1 MKQMTKKR
9 ISVNNKLDSKSFGSR
24 VRDLVSISG
33 FIIVAAIIST
43 LLMDLVIFP
52 LTLFAINDVPSF
64 NNLIKFIFILFIL
77 AIFLFSIITIT
88 VKLRKEGRDTK
99 YIILY
104 IFRRPLYHIGLF
116 FCILTLCALIITV
129 IYFLFSSNYYYLH
142 RIYGGA

>member
-64 NNLIKFIFILFIL
+64 NNMIKFIFILFIL

-88 VKLRKEGRDTK
+88 VKLRKEGR
-99 YIILY
+99 
-104 IFRRPLYHIGLF
+104 
-116 FCILTLCALIITV
+116 
-129 IYFLFSSNYYYLH
+129 
-142 RIYGGA
+142 